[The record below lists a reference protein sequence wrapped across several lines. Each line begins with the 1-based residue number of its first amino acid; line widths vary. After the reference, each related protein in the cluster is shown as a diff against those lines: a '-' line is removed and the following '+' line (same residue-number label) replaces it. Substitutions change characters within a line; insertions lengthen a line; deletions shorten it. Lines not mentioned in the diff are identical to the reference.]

1 MKIIK
6 AEVTIAIT
14 DEILNEETGQEI
26 GYDCMVNW
34 IYEGELY
41 DGYKVL
47 EVSKPTEYTIIQ
59 SKHES

>member
-6 AEVTIAIT
+6 AEVTIAIS
-14 DEILNEETGQEI
+14 DELLNQETGQEI
-26 GYDCMVNW
+26 GYDSMVNW

-41 DGYKVL
+41 EAYKVL